1 MDYNEI
7 LKEAAGLM
15 GPYCKACPVCNGRA
29 CGNCVP
35 GPGSKLPGN
44 TAARNY
50 DKWQEIFVN
59 MDTLCPNADV
69 DTSFELFGKK
79 FSAPVFIAPLGALPL
94 HYGDKYDD
102 ITYNRVLINSAANY
116 GICAMTGDGEFPK
129 LIPDAV
135 DEMSK
140 IGGIGI
146 PTIKPWNKEVVFE
159 KLDYVKAH
167 DVFAV
172 AMDVDGAGLPFL
184 KKLSPNAGSKSVDE
198 MREII
203 DYAGKPFIIK
213 GIMTVKGAEKAV
225 EAGASAIVV
234 SNHGGRVQGCT
245 PATAEVLPAIAK
257 AVKGKVKIFVDGGIR
272 SGVDVFKAI
281 GLGADAV
288 LIGRPVV
295 PFIYAEGEEGFKVY
309 MDRIVSQL
317 RDPHSRISAR
327 IIFSSPNNEEAFK
340 SLWYAPLRPCYRHGG
355 TAYGYLL
362 RKPRRNF
369 FADVGVDTFRHAHRH
384 LQSD

>member
-7 LKEAAGLM
+7 LKKAAGEVD
-15 GPYCKACPVCNGRA
+15 PYCKACPVCNGRA
-29 CGNCVP
+29 CGNIMP
-35 GPGSKLPGN
+35 GPGSKVPGN

-59 MDTLCPNADV
+59 MDTLCPNANV

-79 FSAPVFIAPLGALPL
+79 FTAPIFIAPLGALNM
-94 HYGDKYDD
+94 HYGDKHNDLS
-102 ITYNRVLINSAANY
+102 YNHILINAAANY
-116 GICAMTGDGEFPK
+116 GICALTGDGVDP
-129 LIPDAV
+129 AV
-135 DEMSK
+135 MQNAAKDMAA
-140 IGGIGI
+140 IGGMGI
-146 PTIKPWNKEVVFE
+146 PTIKPWNKEFVFE
-159 KLDYVKAH
+159 KIDLLNELGI
-167 DVFAV
+167 FAA

-184 KKLSPNAGSKSVDE
+184 KAMNPNAGSKSVEE

-203 DYAGKPFIIK
+203 DHAKMPFIVK

-234 SNHGGRVQGCT
+234 SNHGGRVQGCC

-281 GLGADAV
+281 AMGADAV

-317 RDPHSRISAR
+317 RDTMTMCGTPTLSDICEDN
-327 IIFSSPNNEEAFK
+327 IFIAK
-340 SLWYAPLRPCYRHGG
+340 
-355 TAYGYLL
+355 
-362 RKPRRNF
+362 
-369 FADVGVDTFRHAHRH
+369 
-384 LQSD
+384 